1 MFPVRKPGP
10 IGGVSGGT
18 SGEGGLGVVPHLK
31 PLEAP
36 GIQVHGG
43 PGDNKDIARGKRRA
57 PLSSSQTAVMIVAPS
72 GFEGF

>member
-10 IGGVSGGT
+10 IGGVSGGA

-31 PLEAP
+31 PLKAP
-36 GIQVHGG
+36 GDQVHGG
-43 PGDNKDIARGKRRA
+43 PGDNKYRARGKRRVT
-57 PLSSSQTAVMIVAPS
+57 LSSSQTAVTIVALS